1 MSKNISEIMR
11 EYGINAQEVM
21 RQREFPEFDF
31 SIFKGMDQKYDKI
44 RNDYRRIKNSEDYS
58 PAFKEKKREEALH
71 AINLLKAEYYTDAMT
86 WIDKT
91 FRRRE
96 PKQKPYGY
104 DTNAALIDELERNRK
119 LTVLDKQLEIEPA
132 EKLLELYRENKD
144 KNEEAVTL
152 IELELR
158 KRKDQQGTNE
168 SVHAARAWIE
178 MQVDQHAGDLVAEHY
193 AAQVRSAVN
202 VDDNWYTRELEKG
215 FRGAKYEPIEL

>member
-1 MSKNISEIMR
+1 MSKNITEIMR
-11 EYGINAQEVM
+11 EYGISAKEVM
-21 RQREFPEFDF
+21 KQREYPEFDF
-31 SIFKGMDQKYDKI
+31 SIFRGMDQKYDKI

-58 PAFKEKKREEALH
+58 PAYKAKKREEALH
-71 AINLLKAEYYTDAMT
+71 AINLLKAEYYAAAMT

-91 FRRRE
+91 FRRRK

-132 EKLLELYRENKD
+132 EKLLELYHQYKD
-144 KNEEAVTL
+144 TNEEAVTL

-168 SVHAARAWIE
+168 SVHAARAWTE
-178 MQVDQHAGDLVAEHY
+178 MQIDQHAGDLVAEHY
-193 AAQVRSAVN
+193 EAQVRSVVN